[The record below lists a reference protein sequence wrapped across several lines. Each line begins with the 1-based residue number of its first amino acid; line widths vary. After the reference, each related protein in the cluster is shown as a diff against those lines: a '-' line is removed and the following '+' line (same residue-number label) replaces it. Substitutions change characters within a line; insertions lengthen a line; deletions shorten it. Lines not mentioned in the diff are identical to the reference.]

1 MYAAHGVN
9 PRPRHE
15 WTISRFGL
23 RSLLPKGL
31 EVRSGPGC
39 PVCVTSVAEI
49 QAAIDLALSRKA
61 VLTTYGDMFRVPATK
76 GMSLMKAKAKGADI
90 RIVYSIMDSI
100 KIAERLGVEVVH
112 FAIGFETTAPTTAI
126 ELLKGVPRN
135 FSVIVSHRL
144 IPPAMEHLLKSGDIA
159 IGGFICPGHVSTI
172 IGSEPY
178 EPIAKKYG
186 KPMVIGGFEPLD
198 VLASILMLLEQIRD
212 GRCDVEIEYSRS
224 VRREGNVKAKKAMW
238 EVFEPCDGDWRGIGT
253 IPESKL
259 KLKKEFEEYDA
270 LKRFDV
276 EPSIEEEMP
285 KGCRCAD
292 VLKGLIYPWE
302 CPLYN
307 KACTPINP
315 IGPCAVSIEGAC
327 HIAMKHGIKSAEDA
341 FSLRL

>member
-1 MYAAHGVN
+1 
-9 PRPRHE
+9 
-15 WTISRFGL
+15 
-23 RSLLPKGL
+23 
-31 EVRSGPGC
+31 
-39 PVCVTSVAEI
+39 
-49 QAAIDLALSRKA
+49 
-61 VLTTYGDMFRVPATK
+61 MFRVPASK
-76 GMSLMKAKAKGADI
+76 GMSLMKAKAKGADV
-90 RIVYSIMDSI
+90 RIVYSVSDAV
-100 KIAERLGVEVVH
+100 KLAKKLNREVVH
-112 FAIGFETTAPTTAI
+112 FAIGFETTAPTTAV
-126 ELLKGVPRN
+126 ELLKGAPEN
-135 FSVIVSHRL
+135 FSIIVSHRL

-178 EPIAKKYG
+178 EPIAKAYK

-224 VRREGNVKAKKAMW
+224 VKREGNIKAKEIMN
-238 EVFEPCDGDWRGIGT
+238 EVFKPCDGDWRGIG
-253 IPESKL
+253 IIQNSKL
-259 KLKKEFEEYDA
+259 ELKREFEGYDA
-270 LKRFDV
+270 LRKFDIQL
-276 EPSIEEEMP
+276 SMEEDMP

-307 KACTPINP
+307 KVCTPINP
-315 IGPCAVSIEGAC
+315 IGPCAVSVEGAC

>member
-1 MYAAHGVN
+1 
-9 PRPRHE
+9 
-15 WTISRFGL
+15 
-23 RSLLPKGL
+23 
-31 EVRSGPGC
+31 
-39 PVCVTSVAEI
+39 
-49 QAAIDLALSRKA
+49 
-61 VLTTYGDMFRVPATK
+61 MFRVPASK
-76 GMSLMKAKAKGADI
+76 GMSLMKAKAKGADV
-90 RIVYSIMDSI
+90 RIVYSVSDAV
-100 KIAERLGVEVVH
+100 KLAKKLNREVVH
-112 FAIGFETTAPTTAI
+112 FAIGFETTAPTTAV
-126 ELLKGVPRN
+126 ELLKGAPEN
-135 FSVIVSHRL
+135 FSIIVGHRL

-178 EPIAKKYG
+178 EPIAKAYK

-224 VRREGNVKAKKAMW
+224 VKREGNIKAKEIMN
-238 EVFEPCDGDWRGIGT
+238 EVFKPCDGDWRGIG
-253 IPESKL
+253 IIQNSKL
-259 KLKKEFEEYDA
+259 ELKREFEEYDA
-270 LKRFDV
+270 LRKFDIQL
-276 EPSIEEEMP
+276 SMEEDMP

-307 KACTPINP
+307 KVCTPINP
-315 IGPCAVSIEGAC
+315 IGPCAVSVEGAC

>member
-1 MYAAHGVN
+1 MKS
-9 PRPRHE
+9 RPIHE

-23 RSLLPKGL
+23 RSLLPRGL
-31 EVRSGPGC
+31 EVRAGPGC

-49 QAAIDLALSRKA
+49 RAAIDLALSKNV
-61 VLTTYGDMFRVPATK
+61 VLTTYGDMFRVPDAR
-76 GMSLMKAKAKGADI
+76 GMSLMKAKARGADV
-90 RIVYSIMDSI
+90 RIVYSIADSI
-100 KIAERLGVEVVH
+100 SIAKKLKREVVH

-126 ELLKGVPRN
+126 ELMKGAPEN
-135 FSVIVSHRL
+135 FSLIVSHRL

-178 EPIAKKYG
+178 VPIAKKYG

-198 VLASILMLLEQIRD
+198 VLASLVMLLEQIRD
-212 GRCDVEIEYSRS
+212 GRSDVEIEYTRS
-224 VRREGNVKAKKAMW
+224 VRREGNVKARRIMM
-238 EVFEPCDGDWRGIGT
+238 EVFRPCNGDWRGIGI
-253 IPESKL
+253 IPMSKL
-259 KLKKEFEEYDA
+259 ELKKEFEHYDA
-270 LKRFDV
+270 LKRFD
-276 EPSIEEEMP
+276 IEVTAEGDMP

-315 IGPCAVSIEGAC
+315 IGPCAVSVEGAC
-327 HIAMKHGIKSAEDA
+327 YIAMKHGIKSAEDV
-341 FSLRL
+341 FT